1 MATLLPYAWWMFAA
15 VQILG
20 FASAWITRVCL
31 GTTMQRY
38 GHQLFFAALALIG
51 VATFLSFI
59 QGSGLWLLSGLNM
72 ATMVIMAVVDGRST
86 TKETYLAI
94 HH

>member
-1 MATLLPYAWWMFAA
+1 MATLLPYAWWMFTA

-38 GHQLFFAALALIG
+38 GHRLFLASLGLIG
-51 VATFLSFI
+51 VATFVSVMH
-59 QGSGLWLLSGLNM
+59 GSGWWLLSGLNM
-72 ATMVIMAVVDGRST
+72 ATMVIMAVVDGRT
-86 TKETYLAI
+86 ATRQAY
-94 HH
+94 

>member
-1 MATLLPYAWWMFAA
+1 MAALLPWVWWMFVA

-31 GTTMQRY
+31 GTTMERY
-38 GHQLFFAALALIG
+38 GHQLFLTALALIG

-59 QGSGLWLLSGLNM
+59 NGSGLWLLSGFNM
-72 ATMVIMAVVDGRST
+72 STMVIMAVVDGRNPA
-86 TKETYLAI
+86 EQAY
-94 HH
+94 